1 MWIDTRTQESAMRTL
16 VCSALLCALP
26 MSGIAAQLSVLPR
39 SVEHASP
46 EIIRVHHEATD
57 NVAPAQMLPSLP
69 ADDWPMTNWYKQ
81 AVYDLAGN
89 KIGEIADLLVNHD
102 GKNTAVLIGVGGVVG
117 IGEKYVAVP
126 FDAVHFKKNDKG
138 WYPVINTTKE
148 VLKSAPGFR
157 YDRKAQSWSPENAP
171 ASVGGPSI
179 PRANQ
184 P

>member
-81 AVYDLAGN
+81 AVYDLLATRSV
-89 KIGEIADLLVNHD
+89 KSQTCWSIMMARTQLSSSESVVSSELA
-102 GKNTAVLIGVGGVVG
+102 KNTLQFRLTLFIS
-117 IGEKYVAVP
+117 KR
-126 FDAVHFKKNDKG
+126 
-138 WYPVINTTKE
+138 TTK
-148 VLKSAPGFR
+148 AGI
-157 YDRKAQSWSPENAP
+157 
-171 ASVGGPSI
+171 PS
-179 PRANQ
+179 
-184 P
+184 